1 MLISGILEELN
12 FEKKDL
18 DRFFIDTVS
27 AFLILMIIIN
37 GLRIVIP
44 TKIY

>member
-12 FEKKDL
+12 FKKTDI

-27 AFLILMIIIN
+27 VFLILMIIIN
-37 GLRIVIP
+37 SLRIVMSS
-44 TKIY
+44 KIY